1 MAFSVGTYGARMPND
16 SSNDELLALL
26 TLRFTSWLGASRI
39 EALRRHFGSASAAL
53 SASPSEWREVKGLDV
68 RALASLGAKEA
79 RTAASEEIGKAAK
92 QGVTLLGRGLPT
104 YPDALEALPDPPP
117 IVWVKGDLPTLDV
130 VPKAIGVVGTR
141 TASTF
146 GKGFTR
152 KLALDLAEAGV
163 MVVSG
168 LARGIDTAAHTAA
181 IELGAPTIG
190 VLGSGVDVVYPG
202 ENAGLARKMTVV
214 SEHPLGTRP
223 APHHFP
229 IRNRIIA
236 ALGAGSVVVEGSV
249 TSGAMLTA
257 SSALECGRTV
267 FAVPGRPNEPLSAG
281 PHKLLR
287 EGAVLVERSS
297 DIFEELGWT
306 GGRTRTPPTLPPHL
320 AQVYAA
326 LNGPTLLDD
335 LAVELE
341 RSVPDVQ
348 SALML
353 LTLEGHVV
361 ETPGG
366 RFERA

>member
-1 MAFSVGTYGARMPND
+1 MPTA
-16 SSNDELLALL
+16 SRTEPNDELLALL
-26 TLRFTSWLGASRI
+26 TLRFTPWLGASRV

-53 SASPSEWREVKGLDV
+53 VASPRAWREVPGLDS
-68 RALASLGAKEA
+68 RALAAQGSKQA
-79 RTAASEEIGKAAK
+79 RSAAADEIGKAAK
-92 QGVTLLGRGLPT
+92 EGVTLLGRGLAG
-104 YPDALEALPDPPP
+104 YPGALEALPDPPP
-117 IVWVKGDLPTLDV
+117 IVWVKGELPILDV
-130 VPKAIGVVGTR
+130 VPRAIGVVGTR

-163 MVVSG
+163 VVVSG
-168 LARGIDTAAHTAA
+168 MARGIDTAAHTAA

-190 VLGSGVDVVYPG
+190 VLGSAVDVVYPS
-202 ENAGLARKMTVV
+202 ENAGLARKMTVL

-229 IRNRIIA
+229 IRNRVIA
-236 ALGAGSVVVEGSV
+236 ALSAGSVVVEGGV

-267 FAVPGRPNEPLSAG
+267 FAVPGRPNEALSAG

-287 EGAVLVERSS
+287 EGAVLVESAA
-297 DIFEELGWT
+297 DVFEELRWT
-306 GGRTRTPPTLPPHL
+306 AGRAKTAPTLAPHL
-320 AQVYAA
+320 AEVYAA
-326 LNGPTLLDD
+326 LDGPTLLDD
-335 LAVELE
+335 LAVRLG
-341 RSVPDVQ
+341 RGVPDVQ

-353 LTLEGHVV
+353 LTLEGHVL
-361 ETPGG
+361 EGAGG